1 MESLAVSSASS
12 VGGVFSFLM
21 LTKLVSWYIRRK
33 AKAVLLLKGK
43 TTLCNKWTSNNVIFL
58 DIDNVLTELPEYE
71 KSKDNPAKL
80 FLLYPI
86 VKQRVDVLV
95 KGFRKP
101 VVFVSRNWDLLRVM
115 NVSKKNIIFL
125 CNSQEGHKKS
135 QLLYSDPAQFAQDDI
150 LRLKYLHN
158 VPKKQIKICESLA
171 DIDKHI
177 KDSFG
182 LTNVAM

>member
-1 MESLAVSSASS
+1 MESIAIQSASS

-21 LTKLVSWYIRRK
+21 LTKLVSWYVRRK

-43 TTLCNKWTSNNVIFL
+43 TTLCNKWTSNDIIFL

-71 KSKDNPAKL
+71 KAKDNPAKL

-86 VKQRVDVLV
+86 VKQRVDALV

-115 NVSKKNIIFL
+115 NVSKKNIVYL
-125 CNSQEGHKKS
+125 CGSQEYHKKS
-135 QLLYSDPAQFAQDDI
+135 QLLYTDAEQFATDDI
-150 LRLKYLHN
+150 LRLKYLHS

-171 DIDKHI
+171 DIDKNI
-177 KDSFG
+177 RDIFG

>member
-1 MESLAVSSASS
+1 MEGIVAQSASS

-21 LTKLVSWYIRRK
+21 LTKLVSWYVRRK

-43 TTLCNKWTSNNVIFL
+43 TTLCNKFTSNDIIFL

-71 KSKDNPAKL
+71 KAKDNPAKL

-86 VKQRVDVLV
+86 VKQRVDGLV

-115 NVSKKNIIFL
+115 NVSKKNIVYL
-125 CNSQEGHKKS
+125 CGSQEYHKKS
-135 QLLYSDPAQFAQDDI
+135 QLLYSDPEQFAADDI
-150 LRLKYLHN
+150 LRLKYLHC
-158 VPKKQIKICESLA
+158 VPKKQIRVCESLS

-177 KDSFG
+177 RGTFEV
-182 LTNVAM
+182 TNIAM